1 MKSQL
6 SIAVLFIMVILLP
19 MIPAS
24 ADNPAIDS
32 SSGLTE
38 FTWSG
43 TASTVELV
51 GEWNWDE
58 VTTLS
63 ENSGTWSA
71 GLALSEGIYCY
82 KFIVDDEFI
91 FDPTNP
97 YRGYCDNVQNKIER
111 VKDSTSPN

>member
-1 MKSQL
+1 
-6 SIAVLFIMVILLP
+6 

-58 VTTLS
+58 VTTPVSYTHLRAH
-63 ENSGTWSA
+63 ETG
-71 GLALSEGIYCY
+71 
-82 KFIVDDEFI
+82 
-91 FDPTNP
+91 
-97 YRGYCDNVQNKIER
+97 
-111 VKDSTSPN
+111 